1 MKRIFFLLSVIFLT
15 QFSTMVLADKGQQK
29 PSEVA
34 EEKRME
40 PVEVVETEQRV
51 CGWSDSTFSHTEQ
64 GSSFNYGVSSF
75 GSGVWGPGYNSYP
88 TARTVYGSS
97 YSCSPKKFKKVIN
110 KEEGEVN
117 E

>member
-1 MKRIFFLLSVIFLT
+1 MRRLFFLFSLIFLT

-51 CGWSDSTFSHTEQ
+51 CGWINSTTAHMEE
-64 GSSFNYGVSSF
+64 GSNFNFGIASF
-75 GSGVWGPGYNSYP
+75 GSGVWGPGYISGP
-88 TARTVYGSS
+88 RQKTVYASE
-97 YSCSPKKFKKVIN
+97 YTCSPKEFKKVI
-110 KEEGEVN
+110 KKGEIN